1 MSQSTKFDL
10 EFALA
15 DAGHSLTID
24 FAAIKE
30 QFPIMDVASALTG
43 QDVKKVGSNT
53 YRLDDASC
61 PLCGHNDCFTLYPD
75 DDRFHCYS
83 CEERGDV
90 FELIVKCEQADSAS
104 NAARLLLLNKLEVT
118 PTVRKVVK
126 LEQPIYTAPPAR
138 LQELF
143 NLAASHYQSRLN
155 LDELMELRGHSE
167 EVLVGLDIGFSGGL
181 NKALKDA
188 GFSQEERLASGL
200 VKPRNDAPDLLRDF
214 FPSGVY
220 VFPHFDRNGQVSR
233 FTFKDP
239 NKQYQFQ
246 LPSQH
251 WLNGV
256 QFYGEESL
264 NAPGP
269 VALVEGEND
278 RLSLVDAGWP
288 GPVLATI
295 GTLSQTQ
302 LEWLKRELADRDVV
316 TFFDTDDAGDK
327 YRSKMARLGLK
338 LTQVK
343 LPDCVKDI
351 DEYLHGDNP
360 LPLTELVAAFT
371 LVEPV
376 AEVEAEAEAEAEAVQ
391 DDDQQPEVV
400 KVMPRTAIFEN
411 ELNDSANAERFVQ
424 MHGHNLKFVPEL
436 GGFIHFDGTH
446 WTQNDLTP
454 MILAQTV
461 GKEIQ
466 EIGQMLIKQAC
477 KKEELSWAYAVLRH
491 GSSSLNRAGIQN
503 MLELAKPMMTA
514 RLHELNANPMLLGT
528 ANGVIDLKSGRL
540 LAPRR
545 AFMMTH
551 HSPVVYDP
559 AAVCPRWE
567 QFIDEICCGNAEYAA
582 FLQRCVGYWITG
594 RTDEQLLFFLH
605 GGGCN
610 GKSTFMSVIQQ
621 LLGEFSRQISSNV
634 LLFNRNGNTGPNPSL
649 TKLVDARLVVANE
662 LPEGARMDEN
672 LVKAMTGD
680 DVIVARAPYAKKE
693 MEFRPSFSLVMVG
706 NHKPEIRD
714 TSNGMWRRM
723 LMLPFN
729 ASFTKEQLDPMLM
742 EKLRAEMPG
751 ILNWAIQG
759 CQMWQEQRLK
769 ASIPARLKQDVETY
783 RAESDMVG
791 CFLEE
796 CTQTRAGAKVP
807 MSEVYAVYS
816 RWTQQNGEWAM
827 KQLALKK
834 KLIEKGFAVP
844 RYNSKATVI
853 GLTLLDSEMADMT
866 VSTHREQPETGANY
880 TV

>member
-1 MSQSTKFDL
+1 MSQSTLCDL

-15 DAGHSLTID
+15 DAGHSLNID
-24 FAAIKE
+24 FAAVKE

-43 QDVKKVGSNT
+43 QDIKKVGSNT

-75 DDRFHCYS
+75 DDRFKCFS
-83 CEERGDV
+83 CDEHGDV
-90 FELIVKCEQADSAS
+90 LDLVVKCDKARSPAD
-104 NAARLLLLNKLEVT
+104 AARLLLLGELSVA

-143 NLAASHYQSRLN
+143 KLAANHYQARLDV
-155 LDELMELRGHSE
+155 DELTELRGHSE

-239 NKQYQFQ
+239 NKGHPYQ
-246 LPSQH
+246 LPSRH

-302 LEWLKRELADRDVV
+302 LEWLKRELTDRDVV

-327 YRSKMARLGLK
+327 YRSKVARLGLK

-343 LPDCVKDI
+343 LPDSIKDI

-360 LPLTELVAAFT
+360 LPLIELVAAFT

-376 AEVEAEAEAEAEAVQ
+376 AEVEAFQ

-436 GGFIHFDGTH
+436 GGFIYFDGTH

-454 MILAQTV
+454 MTLAQAV

-528 ANGVIDLKSGRL
+528 ANGVIDLRSGRL

-545 AFMMTH
+545 SFMMTH
-551 HSPVVYDP
+551 HSPVAYDP
-559 AAVCPRWE
+559 AATCPRWE
-567 QFIDEICCGNAEYAA
+567 QFIGEITCGDIEYAA

-594 RTDEQLLFFLH
+594 RTDEQLLFFLY

-729 ASFTKEQLDPMLM
+729 ASFTKAQLDPMLM

-796 CTQTRAGAKVP
+796 CTQARAGAKVP

-816 RWTQQNGEWAM
+816 RWAQQNGEWAM

-834 KLIEKGFAVP
+834 KLMEKGFATT
-844 RYNSKATVI
+844 RYNSKATLV
-853 GLTLLDSEMADMT
+853 GLALTDNEMADMT
-866 VSTHREQPETGANY
+866 ASPRQTELGANY

>member
-1 MSQSTKFDL
+1 MSQTQQVDL

-43 QDVKKVGSNT
+43 QDIKKVGSNT

-75 DDRFHCYS
+75 DDRFKCFS
-83 CEERGDV
+83 CDEHGDV
-90 FELIVKCEQADSAS
+90 LDLVVKCDKARSSAD
-104 NAARLLLLNKLEVT
+104 AARLLLLGELSVA

-143 NLAASHYQSRLN
+143 KLAANHYQARLD

-200 VKPRNDAPDLLRDF
+200 VKTSQESPDLLRDF

-302 LEWLKRELADRDVV
+302 LEWLGRELADCDVV
-316 TFFDTDDAGDK
+316 TFFDTDDAGNK
-327 YRSKMARLGLK
+327 YRSKVAQLGLK

-343 LPDCVKDI
+343 LPDSVKDI

-360 LPLTELVAAFT
+360 LPLIELVAAFT
-371 LVEPV
+371 LVTPV
-376 AEVEAEAEAEAEAVQ
+376 TEAEAEAVQ
-391 DDDQQPEVV
+391 DDDQQPEIV

-436 GGFIHFDGTH
+436 GGFIYFDGTH

-454 MILAQTV
+454 MTLAQTV

-466 EIGQMLIKQAC
+466 DIGQTLIKQAC

-551 HSPVVYDP
+551 HSPVAYDS
-559 AAVCPRWE
+559 AATCPRWE
-567 QFIDEICCGNAEYAA
+567 QFIGEITCGDAEYAT

-662 LPEGARMDEN
+662 LPEGSRMDEN

-693 MEFRPSFSLVMVG
+693 MEFRPTFSLVMVG

-729 ASFTKEQLDPMLM
+729 ASFTKAQLDPMLM

-796 CTQTRAGAKVP
+796 CTQARAGAKVP
-807 MSEVYAVYS
+807 MSEVYAVYCE
-816 RWTQQNGEWAM
+816 WIKQNGEWAM
-827 KQLALKK
+827 KQQALKK
-834 KLIEKGFAVP
+834 KLMEKGFATT
-844 RYNSKATVI
+844 RYNSKVTII

-866 VSTHREQPETGANY
+866 VSAHREQPETGANY

>member
-75 DDRFHCYS
+75 DNRFKCFS
-83 CEERGDV
+83 CDENGDV
-90 FELIVKCEQADSAS
+90 LDLVVKCDKARSSVD
-104 NAARLLLLNKLEVT
+104 AARLLLLGELSVA

-126 LEQPIYTAPPAR
+126 LEQPVYTAPPAR

-143 NLAASHYQSRLN
+143 NLAARHYQTRL
-155 LDELMELRGHSE
+155 DVEELMELRGHSE

-200 VKPRNDAPDLLRDF
+200 VKLRNDAPDLLRDF

-220 VFPHFDRNGQVSR
+220 MFPHFDRNGQVSR

-256 QFYGEESL
+256 QFYGEECL

-278 RLSLVDAGWP
+278 RLSLMDAGWP

-302 LEWLKRELADRDVV
+302 LAWLGHELADRDIV
-316 TFFDTDDAGDK
+316 TFFDTDEAGDK
-327 YRSKMARLGLK
+327 YRSKVVQLGLK

-343 LPDCVKDI
+343 LPESVKDI

-371 LVEPV
+371 LVESV
-376 AEVEAEAEAEAEAVQ
+376 AEAEAEAEAVQ

-436 GGFIHFDGTH
+436 GGFIYFDGTH

-454 MILAQTV
+454 MTLAQIV

-466 EIGQMLIKQAC
+466 YIGQALIKQAC

-551 HSPVVYDP
+551 HSPVAYDP
-559 AAVCPRWE
+559 AATCPRWE
-567 QFIDEICCGNAEYAA
+567 QFIGEITCGDAEYAA

-662 LPEGARMDEN
+662 LPEGSRMDEN

-729 ASFTKEQLDPMLM
+729 ASFTKAQLDPMLM
-742 EKLRAEMPG
+742 EKLQAEMPG

-796 CTQTRAGAKVP
+796 CTQARAGAKEP
-807 MSEVYAVYS
+807 MSEVYAAYS
-816 RWTQQNGEWAM
+816 RWAQQNGEWAM

-834 KLIEKGFAVP
+834 KLMEKGFAVH

-866 VSTHREQPETGANY
+866 ASSSKTELGANY

>member
-1 MSQSTKFDL
+1 MSQTQQVDL

-30 QFPIMDVASALTG
+30 QFSIMDVASALTG

-75 DDRFHCYS
+75 DDRFKCFS
-83 CEERGDV
+83 CDERGDV
-90 FELIVKCEQADSAS
+90 LDLVVKCDKARSPAD
-104 NAARLLLLNKLEVT
+104 AARLLLLGELSVT

-126 LEQPIYTAPPAR
+126 LEQPIYTVPPAR
-138 LQELF
+138 LQALF
-143 NLAASHYQSRLN
+143 KLAANHYQARL
-155 LDELMELRGHSE
+155 DVEELMELRGHSE

-188 GFSQEERLASGL
+188 GFSLEERLASGL
-200 VKPRNDAPDLLRDF
+200 VKLRNDAPDLLRDF

-264 NAPGP
+264 NASGP

-302 LEWLKRELADRDVV
+302 LAWLGRELTDRDVV
-316 TFFDTDDAGDK
+316 TFFDTDEAGNN
-327 YRSKMARLGLK
+327 YRSKVVQLGLK

-343 LPDCVKDI
+343 LPESVKDI

-376 AEVEAEAEAEAEAVQ
+376 AEAEAEAVQ
-391 DDDQQPEVV
+391 DGDQHPEVV
-400 KVMPRTAIFEN
+400 RVLPRTAIFEN

-436 GGFIHFDGTH
+436 GGFIYFDGTH

-466 EIGQMLIKQAC
+466 NIGQALIKQAC

-551 HSPVVYDP
+551 HSPVAYDP

-567 QFIDEICCGNAEYAA
+567 QFISEITCDDAEYAA

-594 RTDEQLLFFLH
+594 RTDEQLLFFLY

-729 ASFTKEQLDPMLM
+729 ASFTKAQLDPMLM

-816 RWTQQNGEWAM
+816 RWAQQNGEWAM

>member
-1 MSQSTKFDL
+1 MSQTQQVDL

-30 QFPIMDVASALTG
+30 HFPIMDVASALTG
-43 QDVKKVGSNT
+43 QDVKRVGCNT

-75 DDRFHCYS
+75 DDRFKCFS
-83 CEERGDV
+83 CDEHGDV
-90 FELIVKCEQADSAS
+90 LDLVVKCDKARSPAD
-104 NAARLLLLNKLEVT
+104 AARLLLLGELTVT

-143 NLAASHYQSRLN
+143 KLAANHYQTRLD
-155 LDELMELRGHSE
+155 LDELMERRGHSE

-200 VKPRNDAPDLLRDF
+200 VKPRKDAPEQLRDF

-239 NKQYQFQ
+239 NKGQPYQ
-246 LPSQH
+246 LPSRH

-256 QFYGEESL
+256 QFYGEDSL

-302 LEWLKRELADRDVV
+302 LEWLKRELTDRDVV
-316 TFFDTDDAGDK
+316 TFFDTDEAGDK
-327 YRSKMARLGLK
+327 YRSKVARLGLK

-343 LPDCVKDI
+343 LPDSVKDI

-360 LPLTELVAAFT
+360 LPLTELVASFT
-371 LVEPV
+371 LVESV
-376 AEVEAEAEAEAEAVQ
+376 AEAEAEAEAEAVQ

-446 WTQNDLTP
+446 WTQNDLMP
-454 MILAQTV
+454 MTLAQTV

-466 EIGQMLIKQAC
+466 EIGQALIKKAC
-477 KKEELSWAYAVLRH
+477 KKEEFAWAYSVHRH

-551 HSPVVYDP
+551 HSPVAYDP
-559 AAVCPRWE
+559 TATCPRWE
-567 QFIDEICCGNAEYAA
+567 QFIGEITCGDAEYAA

-634 LLFNRNGNTGPNPSL
+634 LLFNRNGNNGPNPSL

-662 LPEGARMDEN
+662 LPEGSRMDEN

-693 MEFRPSFSLVMVG
+693 MEFHPSFSLVMVG

-729 ASFTKEQLDPMLM
+729 AAFTKAQLDPMLM

-796 CTQTRAGAKVP
+796 CTQARAVAKVP

-816 RWTQQNGEWAM
+816 RWAQQNGEWAM

-853 GLTLLDSEMADMT
+853 GLTLLDSEMAGMT

>member
-1 MSQSTKFDL
+1 MSQSTQFDL

-75 DDRFHCYS
+75 DDRFKCFS
-83 CEERGDV
+83 CDEHGDV
-90 FELIVKCEQADSAS
+90 LDLVVKCDKARSPAD
-104 NAARLLLLNKLEVT
+104 AARLLLLGELSVA
-118 PTVRKVVK
+118 PTIRKVVK

-143 NLAASHYQSRLN
+143 KLAANHYQARLDV
-155 LDELMELRGHSE
+155 DELTELRGHSE
-167 EVLVGLDIGFSGGL
+167 DVLVGLDIGFSGGL

-200 VKPRNDAPDLLRDF
+200 VKPRKDAPDQLRDF

-295 GTLSQTQ
+295 GTLSQAQ
-302 LEWLKRELADRDVV
+302 LAWLGRELTDRDVV
-316 TFFDTDDAGDK
+316 TFFDTDEAGEK
-327 YRSKMARLGLK
+327 YRSKVLQLGLK

-343 LPDCVKDI
+343 LPESVKDI

-376 AEVEAEAEAEAEAVQ
+376 AEAEAVQ
-391 DDDQQPEVV
+391 DDDQHPEVV

-436 GGFIHFDGTH
+436 GGFIYFDGTH

-545 AFMMTH
+545 AFMITH
-551 HSPVVYDP
+551 HSPVAYDP

-567 QFIDEICCGNAEYAA
+567 QFISEITCDDAEYAA

-594 RTDEQLLFFLH
+594 RTDEQLLFFLY

-662 LPEGARMDEN
+662 LPEGSRMDEN

-729 ASFTKEQLDPMLM
+729 ASFTKAQLDPMLM
-742 EKLRAEMPG
+742 EKLQAEMPG

-796 CTQTRAGAKVP
+796 CTQARAGAKVP
-807 MSEVYAVYS
+807 MSEVYAAYS
-816 RWTQQNGEWAM
+816 RWAQQNGEWAM

-834 KLIEKGFAVP
+834 KLMEKGFAVP

-866 VSTHREQPETGANY
+866 ASSSKTDLGANY

>member
-1 MSQSTKFDL
+1 MSQTQQVDL

-24 FAAIKE
+24 FAAVKE

-75 DDRFHCYS
+75 DDRFKCFS
-83 CEERGDV
+83 CDEHGDV
-90 FELIVKCEQADSAS
+90 LDLVVKCDKARSSAD
-104 NAARLLLLNKLEVT
+104 AARLLLLGELSVA

-143 NLAASHYQSRLN
+143 KLAANHYQARLD

-200 VKPRNDAPDLLRDF
+200 VKNSQESPDLLRDF

-302 LEWLKRELADRDVV
+302 LEWLGRELADCDVV
-316 TFFDTDDAGDK
+316 TFFDTDDAGNK
-327 YRSKMARLGLK
+327 YRSKVAQLGLK

-343 LPDCVKDI
+343 LPDNVKDI

-360 LPLTELVAAFT
+360 LPLIELVSAFT
-371 LVEPV
+371 LVTPV
-376 AEVEAEAEAEAEAVQ
+376 TEAEAEAEAVQ

-436 GGFIHFDGTH
+436 GGFIYFDGTH

-466 EIGQMLIKQAC
+466 EIGQELIKQAC

-503 MLELAKPMMTA
+503 MLELAKPMITA

-545 AFMMTH
+545 SFMMTH
-551 HSPVVYDP
+551 YSPVAYDP
-559 AAVCPRWE
+559 AATCPRWE
-567 QFIDEICCGNAEYAA
+567 QFIGEITCGDAEYAA

-729 ASFTKEQLDPMLM
+729 ASFTKAQLDPMLM

-769 ASIPARLKQDVETY
+769 ASTPARLKQDVETY

-796 CTQTRAGAKVP
+796 CTQTKEGAKVS

-816 RWTQQNGEWAM
+816 RWAQQNGEWAM

-834 KLIEKGFAVP
+834 KLMEKGFATT
-844 RYNSKATVI
+844 RYNSKATLV
-853 GLTLLDSEMADMT
+853 GLVLTDNEMADMT
-866 VSTHREQPETGANY
+866 ASPRQTELGANY

>member
-1 MSQSTKFDL
+1 
-10 EFALA
+10 
-15 DAGHSLTID
+15 
-24 FAAIKE
+24 
-30 QFPIMDVASALTG
+30 
-43 QDVKKVGSNT
+43 
-53 YRLDDASC
+53 
-61 PLCGHNDCFTLYPD
+61 
-75 DDRFHCYS
+75 
-83 CEERGDV
+83 
-90 FELIVKCEQADSAS
+90 
-104 NAARLLLLNKLEVT
+104 
-118 PTVRKVVK
+118 
-126 LEQPIYTAPPAR
+126 
-138 LQELF
+138 
-143 NLAASHYQSRLN
+143 
-155 LDELMELRGHSE
+155 
-167 EVLVGLDIGFSGGL
+167 
-181 NKALKDA
+181 
-188 GFSQEERLASGL
+188 
-200 VKPRNDAPDLLRDF
+200 
-214 FPSGVY
+214 
-220 VFPHFDRNGQVSR
+220 
-233 FTFKDP
+233 
-239 NKQYQFQ
+239 
-246 LPSQH
+246 
-251 WLNGV
+251 
-256 QFYGEESL
+256 
-264 NAPGP
+264 
-269 VALVEGEND
+269 
-278 RLSLVDAGWP
+278 
-288 GPVLATI
+288 
-295 GTLSQTQ
+295 
-302 LEWLKRELADRDVV
+302 
-316 TFFDTDDAGDK
+316 
-327 YRSKMARLGLK
+327 
-338 LTQVK
+338 
-343 LPDCVKDI
+343 
-351 DEYLHGDNP
+351 
-360 LPLTELVAAFT
+360 
-371 LVEPV
+371 
-376 AEVEAEAEAEAEAVQ
+376 
-391 DDDQQPEVV
+391 
-400 KVMPRTAIFEN
+400 
-411 ELNDSANAERFVQ
+411 
-424 MHGHNLKFVPEL
+424 
-436 GGFIHFDGTH
+436 
-446 WTQNDLTP
+446 QNDLTP

-551 HSPVVYDP
+551 HSPVAYDP
-559 AAVCPRWE
+559 TATCLRWE
-567 QFIDEICCGNAEYAA
+567 QFISEITCGDVEYAA

-610 GKSTFMSVIQQ
+610 GKSTFMSIIQQ

-634 LLFNRNGNTGPNPSL
+634 LLFNRNGNAGPNPSL

-662 LPEGARMDEN
+662 LPEGSRMDEN

-729 ASFTKEQLDPMLM
+729 ASFTKAQLDPMLM

-796 CTQTRAGAKVP
+796 CTQARAGAKVP
-807 MSEVYAVYS
+807 MSEVYAAYG
-816 RWTQQNGEWAM
+816 RWAQQNGEWVM

-834 KLIEKGFAVP
+834 KLAEKGLVTT
-844 RYNSKATVI
+844 RYNNKVTVI

-866 VSTHREQPETGANY
+866 VSARREQPELGGNY

>member
-1 MSQSTKFDL
+1 
-10 EFALA
+10 
-15 DAGHSLTID
+15 
-24 FAAIKE
+24 
-30 QFPIMDVASALTG
+30 
-43 QDVKKVGSNT
+43 
-53 YRLDDASC
+53 
-61 PLCGHNDCFTLYPD
+61 
-75 DDRFHCYS
+75 
-83 CEERGDV
+83 
-90 FELIVKCEQADSAS
+90 
-104 NAARLLLLNKLEVT
+104 
-118 PTVRKVVK
+118 
-126 LEQPIYTAPPAR
+126 
-138 LQELF
+138 
-143 NLAASHYQSRLN
+143 
-155 LDELMELRGHSE
+155 
-167 EVLVGLDIGFSGGL
+167 
-181 NKALKDA
+181 
-188 GFSQEERLASGL
+188 
-200 VKPRNDAPDLLRDF
+200 
-214 FPSGVY
+214 
-220 VFPHFDRNGQVSR
+220 
-233 FTFKDP
+233 
-239 NKQYQFQ
+239 
-246 LPSQH
+246 
-251 WLNGV
+251 
-256 QFYGEESL
+256 
-264 NAPGP
+264 
-269 VALVEGEND
+269 
-278 RLSLVDAGWP
+278 
-288 GPVLATI
+288 
-295 GTLSQTQ
+295 
-302 LEWLKRELADRDVV
+302 
-316 TFFDTDDAGDK
+316 
-327 YRSKMARLGLK
+327 
-338 LTQVK
+338 
-343 LPDCVKDI
+343 
-351 DEYLHGDNP
+351 
-360 LPLTELVAAFT
+360 
-371 LVEPV
+371 
-376 AEVEAEAEAEAEAVQ
+376 
-391 DDDQQPEVV
+391 
-400 KVMPRTAIFEN
+400 
-411 ELNDSANAERFVQ
+411 
-424 MHGHNLKFVPEL
+424 
-436 GGFIHFDGTH
+436 
-446 WTQNDLTP
+446 

-466 EIGQMLIKQAC
+466 EIGQALIKQAC

-545 AFMMTH
+545 AFMITH
-551 HSPVVYDP
+551 HSPGAYDP
-559 AAVCPRWE
+559 AATYPRWE
-567 QFIDEICCGNAEYAA
+567 QFIGEITCGDAEYAA

-594 RTDEQLLFFLH
+594 RTDEQLLFFLY

-634 LLFNRNGNTGPNPSL
+634 LLFNRNGNTGPNSSL

-729 ASFTKEQLDPMLM
+729 ASFTKAQLDPMLM
-742 EKLRAEMPG
+742 EKLQAEMPG

-796 CTQTRAGAKVP
+796 CTQARAGAKVP

-816 RWTQQNGEWAM
+816 RWAQQNGEWAM

>member
-1 MSQSTKFDL
+1 
-10 EFALA
+10 
-15 DAGHSLTID
+15 
-24 FAAIKE
+24 
-30 QFPIMDVASALTG
+30 
-43 QDVKKVGSNT
+43 
-53 YRLDDASC
+53 
-61 PLCGHNDCFTLYPD
+61 
-75 DDRFHCYS
+75 
-83 CEERGDV
+83 
-90 FELIVKCEQADSAS
+90 
-104 NAARLLLLNKLEVT
+104 
-118 PTVRKVVK
+118 
-126 LEQPIYTAPPAR
+126 
-138 LQELF
+138 
-143 NLAASHYQSRLN
+143 
-155 LDELMELRGHSE
+155 
-167 EVLVGLDIGFSGGL
+167 
-181 NKALKDA
+181 
-188 GFSQEERLASGL
+188 
-200 VKPRNDAPDLLRDF
+200 
-214 FPSGVY
+214 
-220 VFPHFDRNGQVSR
+220 
-233 FTFKDP
+233 
-239 NKQYQFQ
+239 
-246 LPSQH
+246 
-251 WLNGV
+251 
-256 QFYGEESL
+256 
-264 NAPGP
+264 
-269 VALVEGEND
+269 
-278 RLSLVDAGWP
+278 
-288 GPVLATI
+288 
-295 GTLSQTQ
+295 
-302 LEWLKRELADRDVV
+302 
-316 TFFDTDDAGDK
+316 
-327 YRSKMARLGLK
+327 MAQLGLK

-343 LPDCVKDI
+343 LPDSVKDI

-376 AEVEAEAEAEAEAVQ
+376 AEAEAEAVQ

-551 HSPVVYDP
+551 HSPVAYDP
-559 AAVCPRWE
+559 TATCLRWE
-567 QFIDEICCGNAEYAA
+567 QFISEITCGDVEYAA

-610 GKSTFMSVIQQ
+610 GKSTFMSIIQQ

-634 LLFNRNGNTGPNPSL
+634 LLFNRNGNAGPNPSL

-662 LPEGARMDEN
+662 LPEGSRMDEN

-729 ASFTKEQLDPMLM
+729 ASFTKAQLDPMLM

-796 CTQTRAGAKVP
+796 CTQARAGAKVP
-807 MSEVYAVYS
+807 MSEVYAAYG
-816 RWTQQNGEWAM
+816 RWAQQNGEWVM

-834 KLIEKGFAVP
+834 KLAEKGLVTT
-844 RYNSKATVI
+844 RYNNKVTVI

-866 VSTHREQPETGANY
+866 VSARREQPELGGNY

>member
-1 MSQSTKFDL
+1 MSQSTQFDL

-15 DAGHSLTID
+15 DAGHSLNIN

-75 DDRFHCYS
+75 DDRFKCFS
-83 CEERGDV
+83 CDEHGDV
-90 FELIVKCEQADSAS
+90 LDLVVKCDKARSPAD
-104 NAARLLLLNKLEVT
+104 AARLLLLGELAVT

-126 LEQPIYTAPPAR
+126 LEQPVYTAPPAR

-143 NLAASHYQSRLN
+143 KLAANHYQARLD

-302 LEWLKRELADRDVV
+302 LVWLGRELTDRDVV
-316 TFFDTDDAGDK
+316 TFFDTDEAGNK
-327 YRSKMARLGLK
+327 YRSKVAQLGLK

-343 LPDCVKDI
+343 LPDSVKDI

-376 AEVEAEAEAEAEAVQ
+376 AEAVQ
-391 DDDQQPEVV
+391 DDDQHPEVV
-400 KVMPRTAIFEN
+400 KVLPRTAIFEN

-436 GGFIHFDGTH
+436 GGFIYFDGTH
-446 WTQNDLTP
+446 WIQNDLTP

-466 EIGQMLIKQAC
+466 EIGQALIKQAC

-545 AFMMTH
+545 AFMITH
-551 HSPVVYDP
+551 HSPVAYDP

-567 QFIDEICCGNAEYAA
+567 QFISEITCGDAEYAA

-662 LPEGARMDEN
+662 LPEGSRMDEN

-693 MEFRPSFSLVMVG
+693 MEFRPTFSLVMVG

-729 ASFTKEQLDPMLM
+729 ASFTKAQLDPMLM

-796 CTQTRAGAKVP
+796 CTQARAGAKVP

-816 RWTQQNGEWAM
+816 RWAQQNGEWAM

-866 VSTHREQPETGANY
+866 ASSTSKTELGANY

>member
-1 MSQSTKFDL
+1 MSQTQQVDL

-15 DAGHSLTID
+15 GAGHSLNID

-30 QFPIMDVASALTG
+30 QFPIVDVASALTG

-75 DDRFHCYS
+75 DDSFHCFS
-83 CEERGDV
+83 CEENGDV
-90 FELIVKCEQADSAS
+90 FDLIVKYGQADKAS
-104 NAARLLLLNKLEVT
+104 DAARLLLLGKLSVT
-118 PTVRKVVK
+118 PTIRKVVK
-126 LEQPIYTAPPAR
+126 LELPVYTAPPAR

-143 NLAASHYQSRLN
+143 NLAARHYQARLDV
-155 LDELMELRGHSE
+155 DELMELRDHSE
-167 EVLVGLDIGFSGGL
+167 EVLVELDIGFSGGL
-181 NKALKDA
+181 NKALRDA

-200 VKPRNDAPDLLRDF
+200 VKPRKDAPDQLRDF

-239 NKQYQFQ
+239 SKQHQYQ
-246 LPSQH
+246 LPSAC

-264 NAPGP
+264 NASGP

-278 RLSLVDAGWP
+278 RLSLVDAGWL

-302 LEWLKRELADRDVV
+302 LEWLERELADRDVM
-316 TFFDTDDAGDK
+316 TFFDTDEAGDK
-327 YRSKMARLGLK
+327 YRTKVARLGLK

-343 LPDCVKDI
+343 LPDSVKDI

-360 LPLTELVAAFT
+360 LPLPELVAVFT
-371 LVEPV
+371 QVEPV
-376 AEVEAEAEAEAEAVQ
+376 AVAEAEAVQ
-391 DDDQQPEVV
+391 DDDQQPEAV

-424 MHGHNLKFVPEL
+424 MNGHNLRFVPEL

-446 WTQNDLTP
+446 WTQDDLTP

-466 EIGQMLIKQAC
+466 EIGQALIKLAC
-477 KKEELSWAYAVLRH
+477 KKEELSWAYTVLRH

-528 ANGVIDLKSGRL
+528 ANGVIDLKTGRL

-551 HSPVVYDP
+551 HSPVAYDP
-559 AAVCPRWE
+559 TATSPRWE
-567 QFIDEICCGNAEYAA
+567 QFISEITCGDSEYATY
-582 FLQRCVGYWITG
+582 LQRCVGYWITG

-634 LLFNRNGNTGPNPSL
+634 LLFNRNGSNGPNPSL

-662 LPEGARMDEN
+662 LPEGSRMDEN

-693 MEFRPSFSLVMVG
+693 MEFRPTFSLVMVG

-729 ASFTKEQLDPMLM
+729 ASFTKAQLDPMLM
-742 EKLRAEMPG
+742 EKLQAEMPG
-751 ILNWAIQG
+751 ILNWAIKG

-769 ASIPARLKQDVETY
+769 ASTPARLKADVESY
-783 RAESDMVG
+783 RAESDLVG

-796 CTQTRAGAKVP
+796 CTHAREGARVP
-807 MSEVYAVYS
+807 MSEVYAAYG
-816 RWTQQNGEWAM
+816 RWAQQNGEWVM

-834 KLIEKGFAVP
+834 KLTEKGFVTT
-844 RYNSKATVI
+844 RHNNKVSLV
-853 GLTLLDSEMADMT
+853 GLVLTDNEMDNLAASPHQEPQSE
-866 VSTHREQPETGANY
+866 PGANY
-880 TV
+880 IV

>member
-1 MSQSTKFDL
+1 MSQSTQFDL

-75 DDRFHCYS
+75 DDRFKCFS
-83 CEERGDV
+83 CDEHGDV
-90 FELIVKCEQADSAS
+90 LDLVVKCDKARSPAD
-104 NAARLLLLNKLEVT
+104 AARLLLLGELSVA
-118 PTVRKVVK
+118 PTIRKVVK

-143 NLAASHYQSRLN
+143 KLAANHYQARLDV
-155 LDELMELRGHSE
+155 DELTELRGHSE
-167 EVLVGLDIGFSGGL
+167 DVLVGLDIGFSGGL

-200 VKPRNDAPDLLRDF
+200 VKPRKDAPDQLRDF

-295 GTLSQTQ
+295 GTLSQAQ
-302 LEWLKRELADRDVV
+302 LAWLGRELTDRDVV
-316 TFFDTDDAGDK
+316 TFFDTDEAGEK
-327 YRSKMARLGLK
+327 YRSKVLQLGLK

-343 LPDCVKDI
+343 LPESVKDI

-376 AEVEAEAEAEAEAVQ
+376 AEAEAVQ
-391 DDDQQPEVV
+391 DDDQHPEVV

-436 GGFIHFDGTH
+436 GGFIYFDGTH

-545 AFMMTH
+545 AFMITH
-551 HSPVVYDP
+551 HSPVAYDP

-567 QFIDEICCGNAEYAA
+567 QFISEITC
-582 FLQRCVGYWITG
+582 
-594 RTDEQLLFFLH
+594 
-605 GGGCN
+605 
-610 GKSTFMSVIQQ
+610 
-621 LLGEFSRQISSNV
+621 
-634 LLFNRNGNTGPNPSL
+634 
-649 TKLVDARLVVANE
+649 
-662 LPEGARMDEN
+662 
-672 LVKAMTGD
+672 
-680 DVIVARAPYAKKE
+680 
-693 MEFRPSFSLVMVG
+693 
-706 NHKPEIRD
+706 
-714 TSNGMWRRM
+714 
-723 LMLPFN
+723 
-729 ASFTKEQLDPMLM
+729 
-742 EKLRAEMPG
+742 
-751 ILNWAIQG
+751 
-759 CQMWQEQRLK
+759 
-769 ASIPARLKQDVETY
+769 
-783 RAESDMVG
+783 
-791 CFLEE
+791 
-796 CTQTRAGAKVP
+796 
-807 MSEVYAVYS
+807 
-816 RWTQQNGEWAM
+816 
-827 KQLALKK
+827 
-834 KLIEKGFAVP
+834 
-844 RYNSKATVI
+844 
-853 GLTLLDSEMADMT
+853 
-866 VSTHREQPETGANY
+866 
-880 TV
+880 

>member
-1 MSQSTKFDL
+1 MSQTNQVDL

-15 DAGHSLTID
+15 DAGHSLNID
-24 FAAIKE
+24 FAAVKE

-61 PLCGHNDCFTLYPD
+61 PLCGHNDCFTLYPETQS
-75 DDRFHCYS
+75 FHCFS

-90 FELIVKCEQADSAS
+90 FDLIIKCGQANRAS
-104 NAARLLLLNKLEVT
+104 DAARLLLLGELTVT

-126 LEQPIYTAPPAR
+126 LEQPVYTAPPAR
-138 LQELF
+138 LQALF
-143 NLAASHYQSRLN
+143 KLAASHYQARLN
-155 LDELMELRGHSE
+155 TNELVELRGHSE

-200 VKPRNDAPDLLRDF
+200 VKPRQDAPDQLRDF

-239 NKQYQFQ
+239 NKGQPYQ
-246 LPSQH
+246 LPSRH

-278 RLSLVDAGWP
+278 RLSLVDAGWS

-302 LEWLKRELADRDVV
+302 LEWLGRELADCDVV
-316 TFFDTDDAGDK
+316 TFFDTDEAGDK
-327 YRSKMARLGLK
+327 YRSKVARLGLK

-343 LPDCVKDI
+343 LPDDVKDI

-360 LPLTELVAAFT
+360 LPLAELVAAFT
-371 LVEPV
+371 QVETL
-376 AEVEAEAEAEAEAVQ
+376 AEAEAEAEAEAGQ
-391 DDDQQPEVV
+391 DSDLEPEVI
-400 KVMPRTAIFEN
+400 KVSPRTHISSAEF
-411 ELNDSANAERFVQ
+411 NDSANAQRLVEL
-424 MHGHNLKFVPEL
+424 HGHNLRFIPEF
-436 GGFIHFDGTH
+436 GGFLHFNGTY
-446 WTQNDLTP
+446 WTHNDLSP
-454 MILAQTV
+454 LKLAQSV
-461 GKEIQ
+461 GEEIQ
-466 EIGQMLIKQAC
+466 HIGQQLLAKATNKDAINWAHSVSSYGNRS
-477 KKEELSWAYAVLRH
+477 LS
-491 GSSSLNRAGIQN
+491 RASIQN
-503 MLELAKPMMTA
+503 MLELAKPMMAA
-514 RLHELNANPMLLGT
+514 RLHELNADPMLLGT
-528 ANGVIDLKSGRL
+528 ANGVIDLKTGRL

-545 AFMMTH
+545 TFMMTH
-551 HSPVVYDP
+551 HSPAVYDP
-559 AAVCPRWE
+559 VATCPRWE
-567 QFIDEICCGNAEYAA
+567 QFISEITCGNADYAA

-634 LLFNRNGNTGPNPSL
+634 LLFNRNGSNGPNPSL

-662 LPEGARMDEN
+662 LPEGSRMDEN

-680 DVIVARAPYAKKE
+680 DIIVARAPYAKTE
-693 MEFRPSFSLVMVG
+693 MEFRPHFSLVMVG

-714 TSNGMWRRM
+714 TSPGMWRRM
-723 LMLPFN
+723 MLLPFN
-729 ASFTKEQLDPMLM
+729 ASFTKEQLDPQLM
-742 EKLRAEMPG
+742 EKLQAELPG
-751 ILNWAIQG
+751 ILNWAIKG
-759 CQMWQEQRLK
+759 CQMWQEQGLK
-769 ASIPARLKQDVETY
+769 ASMPASLRADVESY
-783 RAESDMVG
+783 RAESDLVG

-796 CTQTRAGAKVP
+796 CSQAREGAKVP
-807 MSEVYAVYS
+807 MSEVYAAYS
-816 RWTQQNGEWAM
+816 LWAQQHGEWVM

-834 KLIEKGFAVP
+834 KLAEKGYTIT
-844 RYNSKATVI
+844 RYNSKVTVI

-866 VSTHREQPETGANY
+866 VSAHREQPEPGANY